1 MFLEGTK
8 ALETNLMWSDTI
20 RSFLFLLPLPQ
31 PCFSLH
37 LFCCFSQLSFTVGSS
52 FNAWL
57 SQSCEHLLQKGLS
70 ELMG

>member
-52 FNAWL
+52 FNA
-57 SQSCEHLLQKGLS
+57 
-70 ELMG
+70 